1 MTEARVPFALAT
13 YVQRSTS
20 GRCFICE
27 HLRGNPDYQHDTVA
41 ETATAVAF
49 LNKYPTLFGY
59 VIVAPK
65 DHREQVTGDFSE
77 DEYIELQRFVHR
89 VAEAM
94 RRVLAPERLYV
105 LSLGSQAANAH
116 VHWHIAALPP
126 GVPLEQQQYP
136 ALMHENGV
144 VDASRAAVVDYVA
157 KMRAELDGRAANGR
171 RRVET
176 DGRLE

>member
-1 MTEARVPFALAT
+1 VTQERTPFDLAA
-13 YVQRSTS
+13 YVWRSTS

-27 HLRGNPDYQHDTVA
+27 YLAGNPDYAHDRIA
-41 ETATAVAF
+41 ETGTAVAF

-65 DHREQVTGDFSE
+65 DHREHVTGDFSE
-77 DEYIELQRFVHR
+77 SEYVELQRFIHR

-94 RRVLAPERLYV
+94 RRVLQPERIYV
-105 LSLGSQAANAH
+105 MSLGSRAANAH

-126 GVPLEQQQYP
+126 GVPLEKQQYH

-144 VDASRAAVVDYVA
+144 IDATRADVVDYVA
-157 KMRAELDGRAANGR
+157 KMRAEL
-171 RRVET
+171 E
-176 DGRLE
+176 